1 MIRCI
6 REIVELRSLV
16 QNAKAAGQSVGFVP
30 TMGAL
35 HEGHLS
41 LVRRARAD
49 NDLVIVSVFVNPT
62 QFGPREDF
70 DRYPRDLVRDLTLCE
85 QAGADAVFA
94 PSAPDMYPPGFCTW
108 VNVEGLTEGLCG
120 RSRPGH
126 FRGVCTVVA
135 KLFNICQPDRA
146 YFGEK
151 DAQQL
156 VVVRRMVQDLN
167 FPIEIVPCPTV
178 REPDG
183 LAMSSRNM
191 LLTREQR
198 QQAPALYKALKEA
211 DRLIKTGVKDTATL
225 KEAIAAVLGE
235 ASLGQVD
242 YIEIV
247 DADTLAPVE
256 TVQGECLIALA
267 VRFGEVRL
275 IDNIRVTA

>member
-1 MIRCI
+1 MTRCI
-6 REIVELRSLV
+6 QEIVELRSVV
-16 QNAKAAGQSVGFVP
+16 QNAKAAGQSVGLVP

-41 LVRRARAD
+41 LVRRARGE
-49 NDLVIVSVFVNPT
+49 NDVVIVSVFVNPT

-70 DRYPRDLVRDLTLCE
+70 DRYPRDLARDLALCE

-94 PSAPDMYPPGFCTW
+94 PSAAEMYPPGFCTW

-156 VVVRRMVQDLN
+156 VVVKRMVQDLN
-167 FPIEIVPCPTV
+167 FPIEIVPCSTV

-198 QQAPALYKALKEA
+198 QQAPMLYKALKEA
-211 DRLIKTGVKDTATL
+211 ERLIKTGVKDTTAL
-225 KEAIAAVLGE
+225 KQAIATVLGE

-247 DADTLAPVE
+247 DAETLAPME
-256 TVQGECLIALA
+256 TVWGECLIALA